1 MKSDK
6 ITTVWLDLDDT
17 LIDFTTNAAAA
28 LSRMWQEQ
36 DVLQRLFTSAARWE
50 ERYEHHNQAL
60 WAQYSRAEIE
70 RDYLRMERF
79 RRPLVEAGL
88 PDAEARQL
96 STAYDPYYL
105 DLLAQGK
112 VLMPGAI
119 ELLEWLRS
127 QSYTIGILSNGFK
140 EVQHRKIRNAGLE
153 PYIDIVVLSDDIGI
167 NKPDPRIYR
176 YAMERAGQPD
186 PSAHL
191 MIGDNPDT
199 DIAGAL
205 AAGWNAIWYLPERA
219 GKSLADRFPPGA
231 TLVRTLSDIPILQ
244 NWLKN

>member
-28 LSRMWQEQ
+28 LSRMWHEQ
-36 DVLQRLFTSAARWE
+36 DVLQRLFPSAEHWAL
-50 ERYEHHNQAL
+50 RYEHHNQAL

-79 RRPLVEAGL
+79 RRPLVEAGM
-88 PDAEARQL
+88 PDTEARRL

-112 VLMPGAI
+112 ALMPGAI
-119 ELLEWLRS
+119 ELLEWLHAH
-127 QSYTIGILSNGFK
+127 SYTIGIISNGFK
-140 EVQHRKIRNAGLE
+140 EVQHRKIHNAGLE
-153 PYIDIVVLSDDIGI
+153 PYIDIIVLSDDIGI
-167 NKPDPRIYR
+167 NKPDPRIYK

-186 PSAHL
+186 PSTHL
-191 MIGDNPDT
+191 IIGDNPDT
-199 DIAGAL
+199 DISGAL
-205 AAGWNAIWYLPERA
+205 ASDWKAIWYLPQRAADSLSERCPA
-219 GKSLADRFPPGA
+219 GA
-231 TLVRTLSDIPILQ
+231 TLVRTLQEIPHLLQ
-244 NWLKN
+244 SA